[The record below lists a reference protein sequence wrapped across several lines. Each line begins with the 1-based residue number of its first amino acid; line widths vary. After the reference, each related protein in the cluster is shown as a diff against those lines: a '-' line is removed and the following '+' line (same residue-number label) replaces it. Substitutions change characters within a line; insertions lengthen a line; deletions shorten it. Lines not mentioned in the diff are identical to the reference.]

1 VCLLPGDPAR
11 VDLAGRVLD
20 DFTVLGHS
28 REFRVGRGQLRG
40 VPVGVCSTG
49 IGGPSTEI
57 ALVELARLG
66 VRTVIRIG
74 GMGALHAGFEPGSLA
89 VVRHAVRE
97 GGAARY
103 YLPPE
108 RDAIADSGVC
118 AALLAA
124 ASGSGRAH
132 REITVLSTDSYY
144 LGQGR
149 ALAGM
154 EEMAERRLR
163 HVRELAVDGMDM
175 ESETVLAIST
185 ALGLAAG
192 VLLVVHG
199 NRATDAWLEDYQDP
213 QLALI
218 RVASEAATRLQGGAG
233 T

>member
-1 VCLLPGDPAR
+1 
-11 VDLAGRVLD
+11 
-20 DFTVLGHS
+20 
-28 REFRVGRGQLRG
+28 VGRGQLRG
-40 VPVGVCSTG
+40 VAVGVCSTG

-66 VRTVIRIG
+66 VSTVIRIG
-74 GMGALHAGFEPGSLA
+74 GMGALHARLEPGSFA

-103 YLPPE
+103 YLPPDK
-108 RDAIADSGVC
+108 DAVADSTVC

-124 ASGSGRAH
+124 ASCSGR
-132 REITVLSTDSYY
+132 RYQEITVLSTDSYY

-154 EEMAERRLR
+154 EEMAEQRLR

-175 ESETVLAIST
+175 EAETVLAIGA

-199 NRATDAWLEDYQDP
+199 NRATDAWLEDYQDT

-218 RVASEAATRLQGGAG
+218 RVASEAATQLQGRAG
-233 T
+233 R